1 MAFAFLRNNA
11 CTELKTF
18 RIHSLETICVISS
31 VFLQAWFCF
40 SSALLAA
47 WGVWFDTQLV
57 SLVFWDC
64 EFFEEGTSVVIE
76 EKQEA
81 SDVQCT
87 KKQSLGGS

>member
-1 MAFAFLRNNA
+1 M
-11 CTELKTF
+11 
-18 RIHSLETICVISS
+18 
-31 VFLQAWFCF
+31 
-40 SSALLAA
+40 
-47 WGVWFDTQLV
+47 WFDTQLV
-57 SLVFWDC
+57 SLVFSDC